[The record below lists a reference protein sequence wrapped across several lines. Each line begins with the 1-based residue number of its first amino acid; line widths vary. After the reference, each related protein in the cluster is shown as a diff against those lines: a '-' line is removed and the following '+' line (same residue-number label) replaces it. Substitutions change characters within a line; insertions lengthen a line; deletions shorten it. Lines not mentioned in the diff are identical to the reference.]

1 MRQLR
6 FIILAALFSVK
17 AVQASF
23 WYPDATSSLL
33 EETLIQTHGTFNF
46 RFVGAVTPCTN
57 YVSWAQTIGRETA
70 AKWVKMALY
79 DFVIATVAA
88 GTGSIGFETLR
99 ADDDGAFVNDALAF
113 FNSYV
118 NSEVSRADLIAMPA
132 VISSGNCKG
141 GQIPFRAGR

>member
-1 MRQLR
+1 MRQLK
-6 FIILAALFSVK
+6 FIIWAALFSVK

-23 WYPDATSSLL
+23 WHPDATSSLL
-33 EETLIQTHGTFNF
+33 EEILIQTHGAFNSG
-46 RFVGAVTPCTN
+46 FVDAVTPCTN

-88 GTGSIGFETLR
+88 GN
-99 ADDDGAFVNDALAF
+99 DDGAFVNDALAF

-118 NSEVSRADLIAMPA
+118 NSEVS
-132 VISSGNCKG
+132 SK
-141 GQIPFRAGR
+141 